1 MKIRMIWGVPRF
13 QGTEMGRLMPVAAD
27 LQEASWGLRCQQEC
41 RTRTSRPARHPARL
55 EKYLWFLPRKRCP
68 SPKQNAEFI
77 VKNWC
82 VTVVSSVEVGWSWDV
97 ASKDWDP
104 STKVTKQ
111 RLQRER
117 IELAMVA
124 TPKCVG
130 WPVCLFVA
138 PNDCLISWDF
148 QGQMKR
154 LSHRFTYVLETPE
167 TDIKSLHQ
175 MRSNQRPAWV
185 ALLLPFAPQCITS
198 TFSIFQLGIDLQK
211 WGWPADQPMNWGPNL
226 AKHWMRH
233 VDFHQ

>member
-104 STKVTKQ
+104 STKVTK
-111 RLQRER
+111 ER

-124 TPKCVG
+124 TPMCRVG
-130 WPVCLFVA
+130 RLAVCGCGAKHFWYPGIFRA
-138 PNDCLISWDF
+138 
-148 QGQMKR
+148 KR
-154 LSHRFTYVLETPE
+154 NVWVTV
-167 TDIKSLHQ
+167 SLRTRDAWNRHKVTSSDAIQ
-175 MRSNQRPAWV
+175 SASAWV
-185 ALLLPFAPQCITS
+185 ALLLPFRSSALHHINIQHISTWDRSPKMRMTS
-198 TFSIFQLGIDLQK
+198 
-211 WGWPADQPMNWGPNL
+211 WPANELGTKL
-226 AKHWMRH
+226 G
-233 VDFHQ
+233 